1 MDIYKLPGRLK
12 ISGQSIFHANS
23 LHGKYKS
30 KRMRRYFNDFRL
42 RIEIKERIVPWAFK
56 RIKTKIVAAFFLFRF
71 MNDLISKSYY

>member
-12 ISGQSIFHANS
+12 ISGQSIFQANS

-42 RIEIKERIVPWAFK
+42 RIDQGNKNRHLNVSK
-56 RIKTKIVAAFFLFRF
+56 QKLLLHFFLFRF
-71 MNDLISKSYY
+71 MNHLILKSYY